1 MERGRSMTCCENKTW
16 PGWTTTE
23 IHIQFFVKFNKNC
36 LFLLS
41 DAFYSA
47 LCGTTITIFAVGLK
61 ARLLCVCVRN
71 ATRNTENKNKKK
83 NKKRNKNSAA
93 TLLLFVLKIRRSKK
107 SPKKRHRNSALSN
120 GCPPCDHLI
129 YQHRPRQLNYN
140 IPDYT
145 INTTRSLAA
154 RFAAACRFSM
164 KPFEIESTE
173 STESTVMLIFV
184 RAKPRAKPRAFCI
197 FAISLL
203 FFAGGFIHGAIRTS
217 CVLHIVKLINF
228 PKNSL
233 NSVCT

>member
-1 MERGRSMTCCENKTW
+1 MRTKLDQDERRPKSTFNSSLNSIKIVCFYFLTLS
-16 PGWTTTE
+16 
-23 IHIQFFVKFNKNC
+23 IRHFVF
-36 LFLLS
+36 
-41 DAFYSA
+41 
-47 LCGTTITIFAVGLK
+47 TTITIFAVGLK

-184 RAKPRAKPRAFCI
+184 RAQNPAQNPARSVF
-197 FAISLL
+197 LL
-203 FFAGGFIHGAIRTS
+203 FHFFFLREVLFMVQFGRVVCFI
-217 CVLHIVKLINF
+217 L
-228 PKNSL
+228 
-233 NSVCT
+233 